1 MKFIDD
7 IIHGKSEDIFIRSA
21 RNREFKEKY
30 GNIHIATW
38 LPFYFTY
45 INVKDVI
52 KKNPEITKKER
63 IDKQYYTTFAINK
76 SQVLESI
83 KIAERFINELDLFID
98 KITNREKIKFK
109 DILIKTYF

>member
-52 KKNPEITKKER
+52 KKNPEITKKE
-63 IDKQYYTTFAINK
+63 IIIGCAINLG
-76 SQVLESI
+76 LELI
-83 KIAERFINELDLFID
+83 LDATRIGAIYGLYKFNEYLY
-98 KITNREKIKFK
+98 K
-109 DILIKTYF
+109 